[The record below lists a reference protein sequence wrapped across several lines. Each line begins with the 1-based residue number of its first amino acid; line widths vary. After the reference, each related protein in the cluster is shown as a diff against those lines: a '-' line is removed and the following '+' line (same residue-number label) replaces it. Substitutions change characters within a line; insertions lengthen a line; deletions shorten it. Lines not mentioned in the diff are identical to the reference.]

1 MKQSKYSQ
9 SFKILDKQQLSEN
22 VFQFRVEAPLI
33 AQKIS
38 AGQFFLVRAQEKGER
53 VPFTFSNWSPEEGW
67 FEFIFLKV
75 GKTTEVLSRLEVGER
90 FVDIMGPLGNP
101 TDITPERWVVVGGGV
116 GLAVAYPVAR
126 ALCEI
131 GAEVTVIMGARTAD
145 LLILREQL
153 ESLPIKELIIT
164 TDDGSLGEQ
173 GVVTGPLARLYEAD
187 AVDKTFAV
195 GPAPMMKFSAL
206 TAQQHGKPIIVSLN
220 PIMLDGTG
228 MCGCCRVD
236 VDGVTRFACVDG
248 PDFDGTKVDW
258 HEFGSR
264 QMAYRKQEQE
274 SLELY
279 KQTLASGEGKNDDR

>member
-1 MKQSKYSQ
+1 MSNSKFTQSYT
-9 SFKILDKQQLSEN
+9 ILDKQQFSEN

-53 VPFTFSNWSPEEGW
+53 VPFTFANWNPDEGW

-75 GKTTEVLSRLEVGER
+75 GKTTEVLSRLEVGDQ
-90 FVDIMGPLGNP
+90 FMDIMGPLGNP
-101 TDITPERWVVVGGGV
+101 TDITPERWAVVGGGV

-126 ALCEI
+126 ALCDI
-131 GAEVTVIMGARTAD
+131 GAEVTVIMGARSEN
-145 LLILREQL
+145 LLILREQFEAL
-153 ESLPIKELIIT
+153 SLKELIIT
-164 TDDGSLGEQ
+164 TDDGSIGEK
-173 GVVTGPLARLYEAD
+173 GVVTAPLSRLYEAEQI
-187 AVDKTFAV
+187 DKTFAV
-195 GPAPMMKFSAL
+195 GPAPMMKFSSL
-206 TAQQHGKPIIVSLN
+206 TAQQYNKPIIVSLN

-236 VDGVTRFACVDG
+236 VDGITRFACVDG

-264 QMAYRKQEQE
+264 QMAYRAQELE

-279 KQTLASGEGKNDDR
+279 RRELDAREAK